1 MSLLSKPQQTRPLGA
16 SGIAVSA
23 LAWGMWRFHGD
34 DLLASRAKVDAAFAA
49 GITLF
54 DTADIYGYGEDGFG
68 TSEALLGQLFA
79 QDRAL
84 RNRMVLASKGGIWP
98 GIPYDSSPGYI
109 ESAIDASLKRLQTD
123 RIDLWQ
129 IHRPDILAHPNDVA
143 RALEKAHAL
152 GKIIS
157 VGVSNYS
164 PAQTE
169 ALRLALPRD
178 LKLVSIQPEFSP
190 LHLEPIENGLFDAAM
205 MHNYAA
211 LAWSPLGG
219 GRIAEPGNERERAV
233 AEALDAVAQTQGV
246 SRTAAALSWVMAHPA
261 RPIPIVG
268 SQNPGRIR
276 ESASALKVE
285 WTRADWYK
293 VLTAARGVPL
303 P

>member
-1 MSLLSKPQQTRPLGA
+1 MSLLPKPLQTRPLGA

-23 LAWGMWRFHGD
+23 LAWGMWRFRGD
-34 DLLASRAKVDAAFAA
+34 DLKAARAKVDAAFDA

-54 DTADIYGYGEDGFG
+54 DTADIYGFGEDGFG
-68 TSEALLGQLFA
+68 AAEELLGALFA
-79 QDRAL
+79 SDKSL
-84 RNRMVLASKGGIWP
+84 RNRMVLASKGGIIP
-98 GIPYDSSPGYI
+98 PTPYDSSPAYL
-109 ESAIDASLKRLQTD
+109 ESAINASLKRLQTD

-129 IHRPDILAHPNDVA
+129 VHRPDILTHPHDIA

-157 VGVSNYS
+157 VGVSNYT

-169 ALRLALPRD
+169 ALRVALPRD

-205 MHNYAA
+205 MNNYAV

-219 GRIAEPGNERERAV
+219 GRIAEPGNEREHAV
-233 AEALDAVAQTQGV
+233 ATALDAVAQTQGV
-246 SRTAAALSWVMAHPA
+246 SRTTAALSWIMAHPA
-261 RPIPIVG
+261 KPIPIVG
-268 SQNPGRIR
+268 SQNPDRIR
-276 ESASALKVE
+276 ESAHALTVE

-293 VLTAARGVPL
+293 VLVAARGEPL